1 MEMDL
6 SLEQF
11 LALPEEEQLPYI
23 GRSAILYA
31 RQFERADIDELC
43 ALADAARTL
52 HAEPDGATRMAGLM
66 RGRMALNFFA
76 QPSTRTFM
84 SFNTAQAYLGL
95 NRSSLRD
102 LAISSMSKGESL
114 VDTIRTFVSY
124 VDLIVMRHPDE
135 KAAPTAFWAAR
146 RAHRR
151 MRLPSGDEVPIPIVS
166 GGSGA
171 RHHPTQALLDVYT
184 LQRALR
190 DVGGLDGKAVLLVG
204 DLKRGRAVR
213 SLAQML
219 PHFRDVTLLFAAPE
233 RLRILP
239 DITDRLDALGV
250 RWEEVRRLEDALP
263 HADAVYMTRIQDE
276 WDDERGEGHVG
287 TPPDFVFRR
296 RHLDLLRDHTPLLH
310 PLPKRDEIEPVV
322 DELDDPRVQYWQQE
336 RNGMWMRVALLARL
350 FGVEGALIGS

>member
-6 SLEQF
+6 GLEQF
-11 LALPEEEQLPYI
+11 LALSEEDQLPYI
-23 GRSAILYA
+23 GRRAILYA
-31 RQFERADIDELC
+31 RQFDRADIDELC
-43 ALADAARTL
+43 ALADAARAL
-52 HAEPDGATRMAGLM
+52 HADPEGATRMGGLL

-76 QPSTRTFM
+76 QPSSRTFM
-84 SFNTAQAYLGL
+84 SFSTAQAYLGIH
-95 NRSSLRD
+95 RSSLRD
-102 LAISSMSKGESL
+102 VAISSMSKGESL
-114 VDTIRTFVSY
+114 VDSIRTFVSY
-124 VDLIVMRHPDE
+124 VDLVVMRHPDAS
-135 KAAPTAFWAAR
+135 AAPTAFWTAS

-151 MRLPSGDEVPIPIVS
+151 MRLPSGEEVPVPIVS

-190 DVGGLDGKAVLLVG
+190 GVGGLDGKTVLLVG
-204 DLKRGRAVR
+204 DLRRGRAVR

-219 PHFRDVTLLFAAPE
+219 PHFRGVTVLFAAPE
-233 RLRILP
+233 RYRMLP
-239 DITDRLDALGV
+239 DVTDELDRRGV
-250 RWEEVRRLEDALP
+250 HWEEVPTLEDALP

-276 WDDERGEGHVG
+276 WDEDRGSGHTG

-296 RHLDLLRDHTPLLH
+296 RHLDRMRDHAPLLH
-310 PLPKRDEIEPVV
+310 PLPKRDEIEPAI

-350 FGVEGALIGS
+350 FGVDGALRG